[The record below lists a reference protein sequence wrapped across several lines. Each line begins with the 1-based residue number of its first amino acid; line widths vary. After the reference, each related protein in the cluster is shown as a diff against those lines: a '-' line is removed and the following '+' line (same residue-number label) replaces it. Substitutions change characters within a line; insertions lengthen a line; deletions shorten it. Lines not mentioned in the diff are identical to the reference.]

1 MAFGWKTNLIAA
13 VGKNLEL
20 GKDNKLLW
28 NLPTDLKYFKNTTMG
43 HPVIMG
49 KNTYESIGK
58 PLPGRKNIVLSTTL
72 KDENIIVLN
81 TIEDVLK
88 NIEKE
93 DAFIIGGAKVYE
105 SFLPY
110 TDNLYLTLVDDSP
123 NADVYFP
130 KFNEEDYEKEI
141 LSENEENGLNFKFVI
156 YRRKKCKEN

>member
-1 MAFGWKTNLIAA
+1 MINIVAA

-72 KDENIIVLN
+72 KDENVIVLN
-81 TIEDVLK
+81 TIEEVLK